1 MQKENL
7 PHKEV
12 LNIAKKIIAIDSRN
26 ASGTLRLARFVG
38 GELKKI
44 GFNVYYQKQNFFGA
58 RQANVIASIGPRKG
72 KVLLLNTHLDTVAT
86 HKPSWTKTGG
96 NPFRATVKKGKLYG
110 LGSADTKLALAC
122 QITALKTLNPKS
134 LKCPLLIT
142 GTYGE
147 EVGLVGVQK
156 LVLFLK
162 NKKIA
167 TSLVVNSEPTSLA
180 PCLGNKGFR
189 VYHLSHFFKESKRK
203 EGYLARVIFT
213 GKSGHSAY
221 PDQGINAIFEA
232 LRWVNRLPKKCQ
244 VVSMNGG
251 LAANIIPSKCEVTVW
266 SSVAWV
272 PMTKKFGGKTISIT
286 KEKNIFYAPKLFP
299 MLKIFL
305 KRYKTYLASLS
316 SSETSNIGLI
326 RGDLHHCEITCD
338 ARVPHRQKRAPFLRS
353 GIFKITKI
361 KDNPAYSQDPQQLSV
376 KKFRILLRKIG
387 LKNFSPMIK
396 AGCTEAG
403 HLSKLGRTVI
413 TFGPGTAV
421 GNAHQPNEFVKVKE
435 LFQATRFYQRLIE
448 EWCYQIHSTP

>member
-1 MQKENL
+1 MQKEL
-7 PHKEV
+7 
-12 LNIAKKIIAIDSRN
+12 LDFSKKIISIDSRN
-26 ASGTLRLARFVG
+26 ASGTLRLAQFVAKK
-38 GELKKI
+38 LKEM
-44 GFNVYYQKQNFFGA
+44 GFHVEYQKHNFFGVP
-58 RQANVIASIGPRKG
+58 QANLIAHTGPKKG

-86 HKPSWTKTGG
+86 QKSSWTKTGG
-96 NPFRATVKKGKLYG
+96 NPFRAVIKKGKLYG

-122 QITALKTLNPKS
+122 QIAALKTLS
-134 LKCPLLIT
+134 LKNLKRPLWIT

-156 LVLFLK
+156 LVPLLK
-162 NKKIA
+162 KKKVA
-167 TSLVVNSEPTSLA
+167 TILVVNSEPTGLA

-189 VYHLSHFFKESKRK
+189 VYRLSHSFKELKNK
-203 EGYLARVIFT
+203 DGYLARVVFS

-244 VVSMNGG
+244 VVSISGG
-251 LAANIIPSKCEVTVW
+251 LAPNIIPSKCEVTVW

-286 KEKNIFYAPKLFP
+286 KEKNISYAQKLLP
-299 MLKIFL
+299 MLKFFL

-326 RGDLHHCEITCD
+326 RADLHQCEITCD
-338 ARVPHRQKRAPFLRS
+338 ARLPYHQKRVPFLRN
-353 GIFKITKI
+353 GIFKIEKM
-361 KDNPAYSQDPQQLSV
+361 KDNPAYAQDPGQLGV
-376 KKFRILLRKIG
+376 KKFRTLLKKVE
-387 LKNFSPMIK
+387 LNHSPMIK

-403 HLSKLGRTVI
+403 HLSKLGGAVI

-421 GNAHQPNEFVKVKE
+421 GNAHQPNEFVPVKD
-435 LFQATRFYQRLIE
+435 LFHATQFYQRLIE
-448 EWCYQIHSTP
+448 AWCL